1 MAQGYRSERRA
12 LAPTCPEVAAP
23 LPARLGGG
31 MADTTSDDSLNDF
44 GPEVAEQYDEF
55 VRGDEDDAADF
66 LASLAAGRRALE
78 LAIGNG
84 RIALPLL
91 ERGVEVAG
99 VDSSRPMLDLIA
111 KHPRGHE
118 VQVMVGDMTTDAP
131 EGVYGLVFLVYNT
144 IGNVLTQEGQV
155 AVFRNA
161 ASRLTDDGV
170 FVVENLTPWGTAPAH
185 QSITVHDIR
194 ADGVV
199 IDAKRY
205 DRATQRLWESRLRIS
220 SDGIRSEPMELRLA
234 GPAEL
239 DLMAQL
245 AGLRLHARYGGWHRE
260 PFTSDSPRHVSVYGR

>member
-1 MAQGYRSERRA
+1 MTDS
-12 LAPTCPEVAAP
+12 AASAGSHSP
-23 LPARLGGG
+23 
-31 MADTTSDDSLNDF
+31 DDSLNDF
-44 GPEVAEQYDEF
+44 GPEVADQYDEF
-55 VRGDEDDAADF
+55 VRGDEDEAADF
-66 LASLAAGRRALE
+66 LAELAAGRPALE

-99 VDSSRPMLDLIA
+99 VDTSQPMLDLIDR
-111 KHPRGHE
+111 HPRGHE
-118 VQVMVGDMTTDAP
+118 VRTLLGDMTTDAP
-131 EGVYGLVFLVYNT
+131 EGTYGLVFLVYNT

-170 FVVENLTPWGTAPAH
+170 FVIENLTPWGTAPAL
-185 QSITVHDIR
+185 QSLEVHDIA
-194 ADGVV
+194 ADEVV
-199 IDAKRY
+199 LDAKRY

-245 AGLRLHARYGGWHRE
+245 AGLRLHARYGGWRRE
-260 PFTSDSPRHVSVYGR
+260 PFTAQSTHHVSVYGR

>member
-1 MAQGYRSERRA
+1 MTDIA
-12 LAPTCPEVAAP
+12 
-23 LPARLGGG
+23 
-31 MADTTSDDSLNDF
+31 DDSLNDF

-66 LASLAAGRRALE
+66 LAGLAAGRPALE

-91 ERGVEVAG
+91 ERGVAVAG
-99 VDSSRPMLDLIA
+99 VDSSQPMLDLITR
-111 KHPRGHE
+111 HPRGHE
-118 VQVMVGDMTTDAP
+118 IPVVLGDMTTDAP
-131 EGVYGLVFLVYNT
+131 EGTYGLVFLVYNT

-155 AVFRNA
+155 EVFRNA

-170 FVVENLTPWGTAPAH
+170 FVIENLAPWGTAPAK
-185 QSITVHDIR
+185 QSVEVADIG
-194 ADGVV
+194 ADEVV

-220 SDGIRSEPMELRLA
+220 SEGIRSEPMELRLV

-245 AGLRLHARYGGWHRE
+245 AGLRLHQRYGGWHRE
-260 PFTSDSPRHVSVYGR
+260 PFTADSTHHVSVYGR

>member
-1 MAQGYRSERRA
+1 M
-12 LAPTCPEVAAP
+12 TD
-23 LPARLGGG
+23 
-31 MADTTSDDSLNDF
+31 DTNDSLNDF

-66 LASLAAGRRALE
+66 LADLAAGRPALE

-99 VDSSRPMLDLIA
+99 VDSSQHMLDLITR
-111 KHPRGHE
+111 HPRGHE
-118 VQVMVGDMTTDAP
+118 IPVVLGDMTTDAP
-131 EGVYGLVFLVYNT
+131 EGTYGLVFLVYNT

-155 AVFRNA
+155 EVFRNA

-170 FVVENLTPWGTAPAH
+170 FVIENLAPWGTAPAK
-185 QSITVHDIR
+185 QAVEVADIA
-194 ADGVV
+194 ADEVV

-220 SDGIRSEPMELRLA
+220 SEGIRSEPMELRLV

-245 AGLRLHARYGGWHRE
+245 AGLRLHARYGGWHRQ
-260 PFTSDSPRHVSVYGR
+260 PFTADSTHHVSIYGR

>member
-1 MAQGYRSERRA
+1 M
-12 LAPTCPEVAAP
+12 TDD
-23 LPARLGGG
+23 LP
-31 MADTTSDDSLNDF
+31 DDSLNDF

-66 LASLAAGRRALE
+66 LAALAGDRPALE

-99 VDSSRPMLDLIA
+99 VDSSQPMLDLIGR
-111 KHPRGHE
+111 HPRGHE
-118 VQVMVGDMTTDAP
+118 VRVVLGDMTTDAP
-131 EGVYGLVFLVYNT
+131 EGSYGLVFLVYNT

-170 FVVENLTPWGTAPAH
+170 FVVENLAPWGTAPAK
-185 QSITVHDIR
+185 QSVEVSEIG
-194 ADGVV
+194 ADEVV

-220 SDGIRSEPMELRLA
+220 SEGIRSEPMELRLV

-260 PFTSDSPRHVSVYGR
+260 PFTSESTHHVSVYGR

>member
-1 MAQGYRSERRA
+1 M
-12 LAPTCPEVAAP
+12 TDD
-23 LPARLGGG
+23 PA
-31 MADTTSDDSLNDF
+31 DDSLNDF

-66 LASLAAGRRALE
+66 LAALAGDRPALE

-99 VDSSRPMLDLIA
+99 VDSSRHMLDLIGR
-111 KHPRGHE
+111 HPRGHE
-118 VQVMVGDMTTDAP
+118 VCVVLGDMTTDAP
-131 EGVYGLVFLVYNT
+131 EGSYGLVFLVYNT

-170 FVVENLTPWGTAPAH
+170 FVIENLTPWGTAPAH
-185 QSITVHDIR
+185 QSVEVSDIS
-194 ADGVV
+194 AQGVV

-260 PFTSDSPRHVSVYGR
+260 PFTAESTHHVSVYGR

>member
-1 MAQGYRSERRA
+1 LTGAV
-12 LAPTCPEVAAP
+12 T
-23 LPARLGGG
+23 
-31 MADTTSDDSLNDF
+31 DTVDDASDDSLNDF
-44 GPEVAEQYDEF
+44 GPGVAEEYDEF

-66 LASLAAGRRALE
+66 LAELAADRPALE

-91 ERGVEVAG
+91 ERGVRVAG
-99 VDSSRPMLDLIA
+99 VDSSQPMLDLIGR
-111 KHPRGHE
+111 HPRGHE
-118 VQVMVGDMTTDAP
+118 IPVVLGDMTTDAP
-131 EGVYGLVFLVYNT
+131 EGSYGLVFLVYNT

-170 FVVENLTPWGTAPAH
+170 FVIENLTPWGTAPTP
-185 QSITVHDIR
+185 QSVEVADIH

-205 DRATQRLWESRLRIS
+205 DRATQRLWESRLRIT
-220 SDGIRSEPMELRLA
+220 SDGIRSEPMELRLVA
-234 GPAEL
+234 PAEL

-245 AGLRLHARYGGWHRE
+245 AGLRLHDRYGGWHRE
-260 PFTSDSPRHVSVYGR
+260 PFTADSTHHVSVYGR

>member
-1 MAQGYRSERRA
+1 M
-12 LAPTCPEVAAP
+12 T
-23 LPARLGGG
+23 
-31 MADTTSDDSLNDF
+31 DTTDDSLNDF

-66 LASLAAGRRALE
+66 LAGLAAGRPALE

-99 VDSSRPMLDLIA
+99 VDSSQPMLDLIGR
-111 KHPRGHE
+111 HPRGHE
-118 VQVMVGDMTTDAP
+118 IRVVLGDMTTDAP
-131 EGVYGLVFLVYNT
+131 VGAYGLVFLVYNT

-155 AVFRNA
+155 EVFRNA

-170 FVVENLTPWGTAPAH
+170 FVIENLAPWGTAPAQ
-185 QSITVHDIR
+185 QSVEVAAIG
-194 ADGVV
+194 ADEVV

-220 SDGIRSEPMELRLA
+220 SEGIRSEPMELRLV

-245 AGLRLHARYGGWHRE
+245 AGLRLHARYGGWHRQ
-260 PFTSDSPRHVSVYGR
+260 PFTADSTHHVSVYGR